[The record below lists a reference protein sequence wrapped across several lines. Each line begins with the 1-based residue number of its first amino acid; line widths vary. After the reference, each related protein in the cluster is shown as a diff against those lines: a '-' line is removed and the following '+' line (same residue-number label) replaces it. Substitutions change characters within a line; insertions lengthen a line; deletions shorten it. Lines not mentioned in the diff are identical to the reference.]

1 MEQGYQMTVNRL
13 PSPTWNWP
21 HMNESSLSDMK
32 PVNRGVSLT
41 VQVPEGI
48 AYSCARRTMQF
59 ISGGMGPDMDRL
71 LDDAGADA
79 HVLAAREGW
88 KQEEPV
94 FLHMEYE
101 EHANGIHAVEIVA
114 PKDSSVTVVM
124 DLTSRSETGA
134 AAVQIKMHA
143 GKHAKIRLIQ
153 VQLLGERFLHL
164 NDVGAE
170 CEQGG
175 SVEVLQLI
183 LGAERTYSGCLAN
196 LAGEKSSAAMN
207 VGYLGQNRQR
217 IDLNYAANHRGIQSE
232 SRMRAHGVLRGEAF
246 KLFRGTI
253 DFQRGASDA
262 IGEETE
268 DVLLLD
274 DTVVNQTIPLILC
287 GEENVQGNHG
297 ATIGKLDEDMLFY
310 LCARGLTKEAAV
322 NQVARARFDALNRE
336 IPSKTAQTLVN
347 DYLKGVFG
355 DGME

>member
-13 PSPTWNWP
+13 PSPTWNWL

-79 HVLAAREGW
+79 QVLAAREGW
-88 KQEEPV
+88 RQEKPV
-94 FLHMEYE
+94 FLHMDYE

-153 VQLLGERFLHL
+153 IQLLGDRFLHL

-207 VGYLGQNRQR
+207 VG
-217 IDLNYAANHRGIQSE
+217 
-232 SRMRAHGVLRGEAF
+232 
-246 KLFRGTI
+246 
-253 DFQRGASDA
+253 
-262 IGEETE
+262 
-268 DVLLLD
+268 
-274 DTVVNQTIPLILC
+274 
-287 GEENVQGNHG
+287 
-297 ATIGKLDEDMLFY
+297 
-310 LCARGLTKEAAV
+310 
-322 NQVARARFDALNRE
+322 
-336 IPSKTAQTLVN
+336 
-347 DYLKGVFG
+347 
-355 DGME
+355 